1 MQVLNA
7 QLAFLDVDLLLLA
20 VAAVIHGALPLVGRV
35 VGHDEVV
42 MGASSYAV
50 GGSRQSGR
58 GGRGGH
64 GGCHA

>member
-1 MQVLNA
+1 
-7 QLAFLDVDLLLLA
+7 VDLLLLA